1 MKNILKSLKILKKM
15 GIKTIKK
22 SFEDEGSTF
31 EEIQIVRN
39 LTSKLD
45 MILNVKIGGCEAKSD
60 IAKCQ
65 NINVD
70 GIIAPMIETPFAFKK
85 FIQTSSKAENLSLF
99 INIESKTGFSNLKNI
114 LSMSNISF
122 LKGIVIGRSD
132 LVSSFGYSSDYVNSK
147 NIVQKISEVLKN
159 IKEKKLITKMGGNL
173 TFKSIDTIKSFY
185 NEKLLDAVETRNIE
199 IPVNSKTLK
208 NMKDIISEAL
218 IFETNFI
225 EYLKNYH
232 LDISK
237 DLLNRQNKVK
247 DRIV

>member
-1 MKNILKSLKILKKM
+1 MKSIFKSLKVLKKL
-15 GIKTIKK
+15 GIKTVKK

-31 EEIQIVRN
+31 EEIQMVRN
-39 LTSKLD
+39 LTSKLG
-45 MILNVKIGGCEAKSD
+45 MNLNVKIGGCEAKSD
-60 IAKCQ
+60 IIKCQ

-70 GIIAPMIETPFAFKK
+70 GIVAPMIETSFAFKK
-85 FIQTSSKAENLSLF
+85 FIQASSKVENLSLF
-99 INIESKTGFSNLKNI
+99 INIESKTGLSNLKSI

-132 LVSSFGYSSDYVNSK
+132 LVSSFGYSPDYVNSE
-147 NIVQKISEVLKN
+147 NIIKKISKALKI

-173 TFKSIDTIKSFY
+173 TYKSIDIIKGFY
-185 NEKLLDAVETRNIE
+185 DLKLLDAVETRNIE
-199 IPVNSKTLK
+199 IPVNTKTLK

-232 LDISK
+232 LNISK
-237 DLLNRQNKVK
+237 DLQDREDKVK
-247 DRIV
+247 DRII

>member
-1 MKNILKSLKILKKM
+1 MKSIFKSLKILKKL
-15 GIKTIKK
+15 GIKTVKK

-31 EEIQIVRN
+31 EEIQMVRN
-39 LTSKLD
+39 LTSKLG
-45 MILNVKIGGCEAKSD
+45 MNLNVKIGGCEAKSD
-60 IAKCQ
+60 IIKCQ
-65 NINVD
+65 YINVD
-70 GIIAPMIETPFAFKK
+70 GIVAPMIETSFAFKK
-85 FIQTSSKAENLSLF
+85 FIQASSKVENLSLF
-99 INIESKTGFSNLKNI
+99 INIESKTGLLNLKNI

-132 LVSSFGYSSDYVNSK
+132 LVSSFGYSSDYVNSE
-147 NIVQKISEVLKN
+147 NIIKKISEALKS

-173 TFKSIDTIKSFY
+173 TYKSIDIIKDFY
-185 NEKLLDAVETRNIE
+185 NLKLLDAVETRNIE
-199 IPVNSKTLK
+199 IPVNKKTLK

-237 DLLNRQNKVK
+237 DLQDREDKVK